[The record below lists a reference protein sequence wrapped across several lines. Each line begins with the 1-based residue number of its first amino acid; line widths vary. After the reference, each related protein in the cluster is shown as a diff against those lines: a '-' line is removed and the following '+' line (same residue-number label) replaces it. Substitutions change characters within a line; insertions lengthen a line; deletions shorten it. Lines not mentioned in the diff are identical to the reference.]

1 MDFRGHVCAVNFEH
15 FKDQMIVFISQ
26 LAGTEPELLRVD
38 RIVGKKISILGM
50 ARSGLALAKTLKEL
64 GARVFVS
71 DLKNENILKSET
83 KELKRL
89 KIDFETRGHTPKL
102 LQEKDYLVLSPGV
115 PGDIPIV
122 KEAEFLGIPVFSEI
136 EVASWLCP
144 SEIVAI
150 TGSNGK
156 TTTTT
161 LVGEILKK
169 AGKETWVAGNI
180 GVAFSGILN
189 QISSSGIVVLEVSSF
204 QLEKIQEFKPR
215 ISAILNLSPDH
226 LDRYPNLDSYIQAK
240 FRIFENQDK
249 SDFAVLNYDDLLL
262 RKKAAEIKAP
272 VLFFSTST
280 GLEEGAYVKDKNLI
294 VKLGGKEKRIID
306 INQIGI
312 KGPHNLS
319 NTACASLITAILG
332 VKPET
337 IAEVLKEFK
346 GVEHRLEPVAEI
358 NGIKFINDSK
368 ATNVDSV
375 WYALQSVAK
384 PIILIAGGKDKG
396 GDFSKLASLVKEKVK
411 LLVLIGEAKEKI
423 KSALGSLTETV
434 EAQDLAEAVKT
445 AYKKAQAGDTVL
457 LSPACASYDMF
468 LNFEERGKVFKQEVA
483 RLKKDG

>member
-1 MDFRGHVCAVNFEH
+1 
-15 FKDQMIVFISQ
+15 MIVFISQ

-38 RIVGKKISILGM
+38 RIVGKNISILGM

-64 GARVFVS
+64 GAKVFVS
-71 DLKNENILKSET
+71 DLKNENNLKSET
-83 KELKRL
+83 KELKKL
-89 KIDFETRGHTPKL
+89 KIDFETGGHSQKL

-136 EVASWLCP
+136 GVAYWLCP
-144 SEIVAI
+144 AEIVAI

-180 GVAFSGILN
+180 GVAFSRVLN
-189 QISSSGIVVLEVSSF
+189 QISPEGIVVLEVSSF

-226 LDRYPNLDSYIQAK
+226 LDRYPNVEAYIQAK

-272 VLFFSTST
+272 VLFFSTSA
-280 GLEEGAYVKDKNLI
+280 GLEEGAYVKDKSLI

-319 NTACASLITAILG
+319 NAACASLIATILG

-346 GVEHRLEPVAEI
+346 GVEHRLEAVAEI

-368 ATNVDSV
+368 ATNMDSV
-375 WYALQSVAK
+375 WYALQSVAQ
-384 PIILIAGGKDKG
+384 PVILIAGGKDKG
-396 GDFSKLASLVKEKVK
+396 GDFSKLSDLVKEKVK
-411 LLVLIGEAKEKI
+411 LLILIGQAKEKI
-423 KSALGSLTETV
+423 KSALGSLTETI
-434 EAQDLAEAVKT
+434 EAQDLAEAVKL

-457 LSPACASYDMF
+457 LSPACASFDMF

-483 RLKKDG
+483 RLKKNG

>member
-1 MDFRGHVCAVNFEH
+1 
-15 FKDQMIVFISQ
+15 
-26 LAGTEPELLRVD
+26 
-38 RIVGKKISILGM
+38 M

-64 GARVFVS
+64 GAKVFVS
-71 DLKNENILKSET
+71 DLKDEKILKSET
-83 KELKRL
+83 NELKKL
-89 KIDFETRGHTPKL
+89 KIDFETGEHSPKL

-122 KEAEFLGIPVFSEI
+122 KEAEFLGLPVFSEI
-136 EVASWLCP
+136 EVAYWLCP
-144 SEIVAI
+144 AEIVAI

-161 LVGEILKK
+161 LMREILKK
-169 AGKETWVAGNI
+169 AGRKTWVAGNI
-180 GVAFSGILN
+180 GVAFSGVLS
-189 QISSSGIVVLEVSSF
+189 QITSEGIVVLEVSSF

-226 LDRYPNLDSYIQAK
+226 LDRYPNVDSYIQAK

-280 GLEEGAYVKDKNLI
+280 GLEEGAYIKDKNLI

-319 NTACASLITAILG
+319 NAACTSLIATILG

-375 WYALQSVAK
+375 WYALQSVAN

-396 GDFSKLASLVKEKVK
+396 GDFSKLASLVKDKVK
-411 LLVLIGEAKEKI
+411 LLILIGQAKEKI
-423 KSALGSLTETV
+423 KSVLGSLTETV
-434 EAQDLAEAVKT
+434 EAQDLAEAVQT
-445 AYKKAQAGDTVL
+445 AYKKAQAGDAVL
-457 LSPACASYDMF
+457 LSPACASFDMF

-483 RLKKDG
+483 KLK

>member
-1 MDFRGHVCAVNFEH
+1 
-15 FKDQMIVFISQ
+15 MIVFISQ

-38 RIVGKKISILGM
+38 RIVGKNISILGM

-64 GARVFVS
+64 GANVFVS
-71 DLKNENILKSET
+71 DLKNENNLKSET

-89 KIDFETRGHTPKL
+89 KIDFETGGHTQKL

-122 KEAEFLGIPVFSEI
+122 KEAEFLGIPVFSEV
-136 EVASWLCP
+136 EVAYWLCP

-169 AGKETWVAGNI
+169 AGKETSVAGNI

-204 QLEKIQEFKPR
+204 QLEKIQEFKPKV
-215 ISAILNLSPDH
+215 SAILNLSPDH
-226 LDRYPNLDSYIQAK
+226 LDRYPNLDSYIQTK
-240 FRIFENQDK
+240 FRIFENQDN
-249 SDFAVLNYDDLLL
+249 SDFAVLNYDDPIL
-262 RKKAAEIKAP
+262 RKKASEIKAP
-272 VLFFSTST
+272 VLFFSTQAE
-280 GLEEGAYVKDKNLI
+280 LEEGGYLKDKNLI
-294 VKLGGKEKRIID
+294 IKLGGKEKRITD

-319 NTACASLITAILG
+319 NAACASLIATILG
-332 VKPET
+332 VKGGAV
-337 IAEVLKEFK
+337 AEVLKEFK

-358 NGIKFINDSK
+358 NGIRFINDSK

-375 WYALQSVAK
+375 WYALQSVDK
-384 PIILIAGGKDKG
+384 PVILIAGGKDKG
-396 GDFSKLASLVKEKVK
+396 GDFSKLADLIKEKVK
-411 LLVLIGEAKEKI
+411 LLILIGQAREKI
-423 KSALGSLTETV
+423 KSTLGHLTETV
-434 EAQDLAEAVKT
+434 EAQDLAEAVQI
-445 AYKKAQAGDTVL
+445 ANKKAQTGDAVL
-457 LSPACASYDMF
+457 LSPACASFDMF
-468 LNFEERGKVFKQEVA
+468 LNFEERGKTFKQEVA
-483 RLKKDG
+483 KLKKNG

>member
-1 MDFRGHVCAVNFEH
+1 
-15 FKDQMIVFISQ
+15 MIVFISQ

-64 GARVFVS
+64 GAKVFVS
-71 DLKNENILKSET
+71 DLKDEKILKSET
-83 KELKRL
+83 NELKKL
-89 KIDFETRGHTPKL
+89 KIDFETGEHSPKL

-122 KEAEFLGIPVFSEI
+122 KEAEFLGLPVFSEI
-136 EVASWLCP
+136 EVAYWLCP
-144 SEIVAI
+144 AEIVAI

-161 LVGEILKK
+161 LMREILKK
-169 AGKETWVAGNI
+169 AGRKTWVAGNI
-180 GVAFSGILN
+180 GVAFSGVLS
-189 QISSSGIVVLEVSSF
+189 QITSEGIVVLEVSSF

-226 LDRYPNLDSYIQAK
+226 LDRYPNVDSYIQAK

-280 GLEEGAYVKDKNLI
+280 GLEEGAYIKDKNLI

-319 NTACASLITAILG
+319 NAACTSLIATILG

-375 WYALQSVAK
+375 WYALQSVAN

-396 GDFSKLASLVKEKVK
+396 GDFSKLASLVKDKVK
-411 LLVLIGEAKEKI
+411 LLILIGQAKEKI
-423 KSALGSLTETV
+423 KSVLGSLTETV
-434 EAQDLAEAVKT
+434 EAQDLAEAVQT
-445 AYKKAQAGDTVL
+445 AYKKAQAGDAVL
-457 LSPACASYDMF
+457 LSPACASFDMF

-483 RLKKDG
+483 KLK

>member
-1 MDFRGHVCAVNFEH
+1 
-15 FKDQMIVFISQ
+15 MIVFISQ

-38 RIVGKKISILGM
+38 RIIGKKISILGM

-64 GARVFVS
+64 GAKVFVS
-71 DLKNENILKSET
+71 DLKNENNLKSET
-83 KELKRL
+83 SELKRL
-89 KIDFETRGHTPKL
+89 KIDFETGGHTQKL

-122 KEAEFLGIPVFSEI
+122 KEAEFLGLPVFSEI
-136 EVASWLCP
+136 EVAYWLCP
-144 SEIVAI
+144 AEIVAI

-169 AGKETWVAGNI
+169 AGRKNWVAGNI
-180 GVAFSGILN
+180 GVAFSGVLS
-189 QISSSGIVVLEVSSF
+189 QISPEGIAVLEVSSF

-215 ISAILNLSPDH
+215 VSAILNLSPDH
-226 LDRYPNLDSYIQAK
+226 LDRYPNVDSYIQAK

-262 RKKAAEIKAP
+262 RKKASEVKAP
-272 VLFFSTST
+272 VLFFSTGT
-280 GLEEGAYVKDKNLI
+280 GLEEGAYIKDKNLL

-306 INQIGI
+306 INQIGV

-319 NTACASLITAILG
+319 NAACASLIATILG

-396 GDFSKLASLVKEKVK
+396 GDFSKLSGLVKEKVK
-411 LLVLIGEAKEKI
+411 LLILIGQAKEKI
-423 KSALGSLTETV
+423 KSALGSLTETI
-434 EAQDLAEAVKT
+434 EAQDLAEAVQT

-468 LNFEERGKVFKQEVA
+468 SNFEERGKIFKQEVA